1 MSDLDLAGLASLVGA
16 GAGDGDPDAAPE
28 SIEKAMAVL
37 ELMASAF
44 LFPGA
49 SAQAPPSPR
58 TAPVAEPPAADAPAV
73 EEAIAVVDADGVL
86 LSFNDAAA
94 ALFGTG
100 GGTLVGQRLSAVLE
114 APPGV
119 APFTISGATLRLGA
133 GVGGRR
139 RDASTF
145 PLEVS
150 ATELSLA
157 GQRVFVLVLRD
168 LGEKRR
174 AEEELRRSQTRY
186 RMLVEQIPAVTF
198 MANLGEGLNEIY
210 IGPQIETLL
219 GFTQQEWLEN
229 PVIWYW
235 QLHPDDRARWVAEFA
250 RGCQTG
256 GPFRSE
262 CRFIARDG
270 HIVWLH
276 GEARV
281 IRDDDGR
288 PIFIQGVAFDIT
300 EAKLA
305 EQKMRETQEARARN
319 ERLAAIGQLA
329 GGVAH
334 DLRNPLGAIRNAW
347 FYVSKKAQAAQAW
360 QDKRLVQLA
369 GVIDT
374 ELARCGRI
382 IGDLLDFARDRQPYR
397 VPCPVDEMVRDA
409 LGVVVRPA
417 PTIQLVPE
425 VPPDLPVPNLDRDQL
440 RQVLVNLAQNA
451 AEAVDPLRGVV
462 TLRARMVGPLL
473 ELAVIDNGAGIPAEV
488 RVRLFEP
495 LFTTKTKG
503 TGLGLSIVANI
514 VKRHDGTIEVTSAP
528 GAGTT
533 FIVTL
538 PLGEASGGA
547 APMAGGAAD
556 LRG

>member
-1 MSDLDLAGLASLVGA
+1 MSELDVARLLFGSGR
-16 GAGDGDPDAAPE
+16 GDEPGEVPQ
-28 SIEKAMAVL
+28 SIEQALAAL
-37 ELMASAF
+37 ELMASTF
-44 LFPGA
+44 LFTGG
-49 SAQAPPSPR
+49 
-58 TAPVAEPPAADAPAV
+58 ADAPAPSARTAPLAAPAPPAQTQV
-73 EEAIAVVDADGVL
+73 EDAIAVVDRGGVI
-86 LSFNDAAA
+86 LSFNAAA
-94 ALFGTG
+94 GALFGAGAVT
-100 GGTLVGQRLSAVLE
+100 GQRLSTLLE

-119 APFTISGATLRLGA
+119 APVTIAGATLRLGA
-133 GVGGRR
+133 GVVGRR
-139 RDASTF
+139 RDGSTF

-150 ATELSLA
+150 ASEVHLA
-157 GQRVFVLVLRD
+157 GQQVFVLVLRD
-168 LGEKRR
+168 VGARLR

-250 RGCQTG
+250 RGCQTS

-262 CRFIARDG
+262 CRFMARDG
-270 HIVWLH
+270 RIVWLH

-281 IRDDDGR
+281 IRDDAGR

-305 EQKMRETQEARARN
+305 EEKLREAQETKAKN

-347 FYVSKKAQAAQAW
+347 FFVSKKVGAAPAW
-360 QDKRLVQLA
+360 QDKRVAQLA
-369 GVIDT
+369 AVIDT

-382 IGDLLDFARDRQPYR
+382 IGDLLDFARDRPPYR
-397 VPCPVDEMVRDA
+397 VPCPVDELVRDS
-409 LGVVVRPA
+409 LSVVVRPA
-417 PTIQLVPE
+417 PTIELAQE

-440 RQVLVNLAQNA
+440 RQVIVNLAQNA
-451 AEAVDPLRGVV
+451 AEAVDPARGRVV
-462 TLRARMVGPLL
+462 VRATMAGPLL
-473 ELAVIDNGAGIPAEV
+473 QLAVADNGAGIPPEV
-488 RVRLFEP
+488 RRRLFEP

-503 TGLGLSIVANI
+503 TGLGLSIVANM
-514 VKRHDGTIEVTSAP
+514 VKRHGGSITCTSEP

-533 FIVTL
+533 FTVTL

-556 LRG
+556 LR

>member
-1 MSDLDLAGLASLVGA
+1 VAELDLARLLLGA
-16 GAGDGDPDAAPE
+16 GAADGEAVPE
-28 SIEKAMAVL
+28 SIERAMEAL
-37 ELMASAF
+37 ELMASTF
-44 LFPGA
+44 LFMGGQGA
-49 SAQAPPSPR
+49 PAPSPR
-58 TAPVAEPPAADAPAV
+58 TAPAVAPASPVEAAPAV
-73 EEAIAVVDADGVL
+73 EEAIAVVDERGVVQ
-86 LSFNDAAA
+86 SFNEAAA
-94 ALFGTG
+94 ALFGAAASAV
-100 GGTLVGQRLSAVLE
+100 VGQRLAALLE
-114 APPGV
+114 APQGV
-119 APFTISGATLRLGA
+119 APLTIEGATLRLGPGA
-133 GVGGRR
+133 LGRR
-139 RDASTF
+139 RDGSSF

-150 ATELSLA
+150 AAPLTVA
-157 GQRVFVLVLRD
+157 GARVFVLVLRD
-168 LGEKRR
+168 VGARLR

-270 HIVWLH
+270 RIVWLH

-281 IRDDDGR
+281 IRDDAGR

-305 EQKMRETQEARARN
+305 EEKLREAQEARSRN

-347 FYVSKKAQAAQAW
+347 YFVSKKVSAAPAW
-360 QDKRLVQLA
+360 QDKRVAQLA
-369 GVIDT
+369 TVIDT

-382 IGDLLDFARDRQPYR
+382 IGDLLDFARDRAPYR
-397 VPCPVDEMVRDA
+397 VPCPVDELVRDS
-409 LGVVVRPA
+409 LSVVVRPA
-417 PTIQLVPE
+417 PTIELAQE

-440 RQVLVNLAQNA
+440 RQVIVNLAQNA
-451 AEAVDPLRGVV
+451 AEAVDPARGRVV
-462 TLRARMVGPLL
+462 VRASMSGPLL
-473 ELAVIDNGAGIPAEV
+473 QLAVADNGAGIPPEV
-488 RVRLFEP
+488 RRRLFEP

-503 TGLGLSIVANI
+503 TGLGLSIVANM
-514 VKRHDGTIEVTSAP
+514 VKRHGGSIACTSEP
-528 GAGTT
+528 GRGTT
-533 FIVTL
+533 FTVTL

-556 LRG
+556 LR